1 LSDKPR
7 PSEGRMTT
15 RTKIDEKL
23 DGDDNFRA
31 WKYRV
36 TLLLEEHE
44 LDKFIIEEVQEPQGD
59 EAKEKYKKDM
69 VREKIII
76 ADSIKDHLIH
86 HISSLSSP
94 KKMMDTLTH
103 LFEGSNINRRMTLRS
118 QLKNVKMQN
127 SKTIHS
133 YFSRVNQIKEQI
145 EAIGD
150 SVEGEEMVMTTLNGL
165 PRSWD
170 AFIQGICSRKKLPKF
185 SRLWEDCNQEEARTS
200 CKRRKDGR

>member
-1 LSDKPR
+1 
-7 PSEGRMTT
+7 M
-15 RTKIDEKL
+15 
-23 DGDDNFRA
+23 
-31 WKYRV
+31 
-36 TLLLEEHE
+36 
-44 LDKFIIEEVQEPQGD
+44 DKFIIEEVQEPQGD

-69 VREKIII
+69 VRAKRII

-86 HISSLSSP
+86 RISSLSSP
-94 KKMMDTLTH
+94 KQMMDTLTR
-103 LFEGSNINRRMTLRS
+103 LFEGSNINQRMTLRS

-150 SVEGEEMVMTTLNGL
+150 SVEVEEMVMTTLNGL

-185 SRLWEDCNQEEARTS
+185 NRLWEDCNWEQDRTVAREE
-200 CKRRKDGR
+200 KMVY

>member
-1 LSDKPR
+1 
-7 PSEGRMTT
+7 MTT

-23 DGDDNFRA
+23 DGTDNFRA
-31 WKYRV
+31 WRYRV
-36 TLLLEEHE
+36 TLLEEHE
-44 LDKFIIEEVQEPQGD
+44 LDMFIIEEVQEPQGD
-59 EAKEKYKKDM
+59 EAKAKYKKDM
-69 VREKIII
+69 MKAKRII
-76 ADSIKDHLIH
+76 ANSIKDHLIH
-86 HISSLSSP
+86 HVPSLSSP
-94 KKMMDTLTH
+94 KQMMDTLTH
-103 LFEGSNINRRMTLRS
+103 LFEGSNINRRMTQRS

-185 SRLWEDCNQEEARTS
+185 SRLWEDC
-200 CKRRKDGR
+200 K